1 MGTSILL
8 IPFIIPM
15 VFAAL
20 VKMLFDAES
29 RMELFNIIFGN
40 LFSEEAFEAYAE
52 VFRNFTSPEFL
63 EQIKEPVSQ
72 IIEGILSLFS

>member
-29 RMELFNIIFGN
+29 RMELFNIFGN
-40 LFSEEAFEAYAE
+40 LFSEEAFEIYAE
-52 VFRNFTSPEFL
+52 AFRKFTSPEFL
-63 EQIKEPVSQ
+63 EQIKEPVGQ
-72 IIEGILSLFS
+72 IIEGFLSLFS

>member
-29 RMELFNIIFGN
+29 RMELFNIFGK

-63 EQIKEPVSQ
+63 EQIKEPVGQ
-72 IIEGILSLFS
+72 IIEGFLSLFS

>member
-29 RMELFNIIFGN
+29 RMELFNIFGN

-63 EQIKEPVSQ
+63 EQIKEPVGQ

>member
-29 RMELFNIIFGN
+29 RMELFNIFGK

-52 VFRNFTSPEFL
+52 VFRNFTSPESQ
-63 EQIKEPVSQ
+63 EQIKEPVGQ
-72 IIEGILSLFS
+72 IIEGFLSLFS